1 MWHHIPDPLG
11 FHSDIWNQDHHWQHL
26 NIIIEINLEYLEIKN
41 TEKICLPSNVI
52 TIGLFSAFQVL
63 KIKTAFGDAEAVVLV
78 VVVAVIE
85 VVFLITN
92 ERS

>member
-11 FHSDIWNQDHHWQHL
+11 FHSDIWNQDRHSQHL

-41 TEKICLPSNVI
+41 TWKIFLPSNVI

-63 KIKTAFGDAEAVVLV
+63 KTKTAFADAKAALLV
-78 VVVAVIE
+78 VVVDVIE

-92 ERS
+92 GRS